1 MTAKLQMG
9 FTTETRKAQ
18 QRRRSLGFSTL
29 QFLLKLFTPCCKPKS
44 LFLAFLQ
51 DFDHCFLFRLPR
63 RRIKRELDL
72 SLLPTR
78 LTHKLRNAMSQRQ
91 FGEERKGLFNNNDQ
105 YIFYGETSL
114 FFDKEIEK
122 ISDFFGFSSVN
133 STSFVFFFW
142 VKFSKNLD
150 IKKMKKRN

>member
-1 MTAKLQMG
+1 
-9 FTTETRKAQ
+9 
-18 QRRRSLGFSTL
+18 
-29 QFLLKLFTPCCKPKS
+29 
-44 LFLAFLQ
+44 
-51 DFDHCFLFRLPR
+51 
-63 RRIKRELDL
+63 
-72 SLLPTR
+72 
-78 LTHKLRNAMSQRQ
+78 MSQRQ